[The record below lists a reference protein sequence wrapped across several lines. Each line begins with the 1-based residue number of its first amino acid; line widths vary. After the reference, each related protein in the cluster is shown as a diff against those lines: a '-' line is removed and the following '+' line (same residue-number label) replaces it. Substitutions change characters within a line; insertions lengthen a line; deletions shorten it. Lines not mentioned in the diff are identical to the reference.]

1 MTITNQEAKRSYQT
15 FQASNVV
22 LKNFEAWADAVA
34 GKSTY
39 RYTPEQILN
48 NIQVLE
54 AIVYSSNHDAALVAL
69 QK

>member
-1 MTITNQEAKRSYQT
+1 
-15 FQASNVV
+15 VV

-54 AIVYSSNHDAALVAL
+54 AIVYSSNHDAVLVTL
-69 QK
+69 